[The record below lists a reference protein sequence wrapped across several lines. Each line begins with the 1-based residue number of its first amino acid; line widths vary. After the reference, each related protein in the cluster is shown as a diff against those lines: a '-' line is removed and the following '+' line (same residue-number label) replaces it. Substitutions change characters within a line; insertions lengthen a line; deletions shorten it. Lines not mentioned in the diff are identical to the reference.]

1 MAIVC
6 QNFIGNNIVEAAER
20 KDDSKHKNKDR
31 KEESKMLD
39 EIYEKLDA
47 NIVLLDDEVEL
58 LDLQYDNIEITLPN
72 DSIAWEIDHEKNP
85 ELSEISTYSVAVSA
99 GIHRTSYTT
108 IVSDVSF
115 KVGNY
120 DLSTDVFEIYL

>member
-1 MAIVC
+1 MKKKRLLGLFLVVTIVC

-47 NIVLLDDEVEL
+47 NIVLSDDEVEL
-58 LDLQYDNIEITLPN
+58 LDYNMIIL
-72 DSIAWEIDHEKNP
+72 K
-85 ELSEISTYSVAVSA
+85 
-99 GIHRTSYTT
+99 
-108 IVSDVSF
+108 
-115 KVGNY
+115 
-120 DLSTDVFEIYL
+120 